1 MTASENALALVGW
14 TLLMAVCAVSC
25 LVQIRKTDDPVW
37 KAGWFGLFAASLIWL
52 ADGVQSFGA
61 ARELGGYSRIGTVVA
76 VLSGMVLVSAL
87 FLKRR
92 R

>member
-25 LVQIRKTDDPVW
+25 LVQVRRTEDPVW
-37 KAGWFGLFAASLIWL
+37 KAGWFGLFTASLIWF
-52 ADGVQSFGA
+52 ADGVQSFSS

-76 VLSGMVLVSAL
+76 VLSGAVLVLAL
-87 FLKRR
+87 VLKRGR
-92 R
+92 